1 MLNRYIA
8 TQFKLLVGTN
18 DIDYGGNWYQ
28 VEQTIVHASYQMGDL
43 AGDIGLLKT
52 SQNIQ
57 FNAKVQPISV
67 ALSGDLSGCRAQKSG
82 WDEHNDLKMTD
93 LSVVSDARC
102 QKVFGPTY
110 SNKNLCAIPRQRIG
124 FCEVGQCRIK
134 TSGALCKNFR
144 PFL

>member
-57 FNAKVQPISV
+57 FNAKVQPISRIHK
-67 ALSGDLSGCRAQKSG
+67 SRQKSFSA
-82 WDEHNDLKMTD
+82 M
-93 LSVVSDARC
+93 
-102 QKVFGPTY
+102 F
-110 SNKNLCAIPRQRIG
+110 
-124 FCEVGQCRIK
+124 
-134 TSGALCKNFR
+134 
-144 PFL
+144 